1 MTYMVERRANFKYQ
15 NHPVLVMYGRQ
26 VTKKDLATL
35 VQQMDSNMDFE
46 SAVELV
52 DKLLAQHPDG
62 DTQAVRKILEFE
74 MMEALM
80 ESEVRDEQEL
90 IVASLVNLMRMDN
103 ADPDE
108 VLGDFPE
115 NIQEAVR
122 SRMQFEDEFAADDYA
137 GDYMVQSDVARIM
150 DSAARLTMMTPPDET
165 YSEWWKSQLSVVADK
180 IDGLADYL
188 EDRYAD
194 ETDGMDAETFEAP
207 KTMSKSQA
215 QKKFI
220 TILKPYWLK
229 SLKAHTKSLDDWFKK
244 SDKTEDDLGYYEE
257 DWGWWNNHV
266 KMVQSGVYGT
276 SSPSGDTALREQ
288 LPDSYYAFIDEIAG
302 RLPEEMQEKY
312 DYDNGFDLLNIYD
325 NETHACI
332 LDGEPDWEDYSTAD
346 KRKLNA
352 LEKRWDSDK
361 ISSEE
366 YSDTWDKITDKYST
380 QKFHRNEA
388 SRVKCRY
395 CGPVIKA
402 LNNMNNWN
410 WQFLEE
416 GDFWKA
422 CKSDKIPTRE
432 LKSLTNIIL
441 GKAPAK
447 KAKPKATTRK
457 AKAKPKAK
465 AGRKSPD
472 ISATKRKI
480 GTRMRGN
487 DGKMW
492 EVKPAGKSQRWVRG
506 AETFEASRGNRKHQ
520 MMTKELSSKIPKLY
534 SQEEVSD
541 PTVVAHYFTPYG
553 RGDWFVI
560 EWDGEDMMY
569 GLADLGYPELGYFS
583 LSELESAYRGGLP
596 LVERDLHWTPV
607 PLSEVQKTRMAAE
620 VHDGESELEQLGE
633 NGFQYYATYIYPANA
648 GEEGLENLLSI
659 ERLEDGY
666 FRVGEYSYRGNP
678 ETSTHGQYAGQWL
691 VDKSSRKLDWDDI
704 SSYSK
709 LYEENYATWDDV
721 INDRPS
727 EYLASEEGS
736 APIQRPMDFG
746 EPVNWTPHDGTPSL
760 RKRQRA
766 EDSKTSANEPVPA
779 ADYEFY
785 YRSLL
790 E

>member
-115 NIQEAVR
+115 NIQEAAR

-194 ETDGMDAETFEAP
+194 ETDGMD
-207 KTMSKSQA
+207 
-215 QKKFI
+215 
-220 TILKPYWLK
+220 
-229 SLKAHTKSLDDWFKK
+229 
-244 SDKTEDDLGYYEE
+244 
-257 DWGWWNNHV
+257 
-266 KMVQSGVYGT
+266 
-276 SSPSGDTALREQ
+276 
-288 LPDSYYAFIDEIAG
+288 
-302 RLPEEMQEKY
+302 
-312 DYDNGFDLLNIYD
+312 
-325 NETHACI
+325 
-332 LDGEPDWEDYSTAD
+332 
-346 KRKLNA
+346 
-352 LEKRWDSDK
+352 
-361 ISSEE
+361 
-366 YSDTWDKITDKYST
+366 
-380 QKFHRNEA
+380 
-388 SRVKCRY
+388 
-395 CGPVIKA
+395 
-402 LNNMNNWN
+402 
-410 WQFLEE
+410 
-416 GDFWKA
+416 
-422 CKSDKIPTRE
+422 
-432 LKSLTNIIL
+432 
-441 GKAPAK
+441 
-447 KAKPKATTRK
+447 
-457 AKAKPKAK
+457 
-465 AGRKSPD
+465 
-472 ISATKRKI
+472 
-480 GTRMRGN
+480 
-487 DGKMW
+487 
-492 EVKPAGKSQRWVRG
+492 

>member
-1 MTYMVERRANFKYQ
+1 
-15 NHPVLVMYGRQ
+15 MYGRQ

-80 ESEVRDEQEL
+80 ESEVRDEQDLL
-90 IVASLVNLMRMDN
+90 IESLVNLMRIDN

-194 ETDGMDAETFEAP
+194 ETDGMDAETFEA
-207 KTMSKSQA
+207 KSMTKSEA
-215 QKKFI
+215 KKKFVA
-220 TILKPYWLK
+220 LMKPYWLK
-229 SLKAHTKSLDDWFKK
+229 DLKESRGPKLSRKQHIAKHGDDEWYDAHM
-244 SDKTEDDLGYYEE
+244 E
-257 DWGWWNNHV
+257 DWEWWNNHV
-266 KMVQSGVYGT
+266 KTVQSGKYGDADIY
-276 SSPSGDTALREQ
+276 GDTVLREA
-288 LPDSYYAFIDEIAG
+288 LPYSYYTFINY
-302 RLPEEMQEKY
+302 LPIKWEGSEKY
-312 DYDNGFDLLNIYD
+312 DDDPYDLENLYD
-325 NETHACI
+325 DETHACI
-332 LDGEPDWEDYSTAD
+332 LDGEPSWEEYSTAD

-352 LEKRWDSDK
+352 LEKRLDSDK

-366 YSDTWDKITDKYST
+366 YYDTWDKITSKYST
-380 QKFHRNEA
+380 QKFHKNEA
-388 SRVKCRY
+388 SRVNCRH

-402 LNNMNNWN
+402 MNNMNNWDI
-410 WQFLEE
+410 LSVAEKP
-416 GDFWKA
+416 DFYAYWEYPAALKKQVKA
-422 CKSDKIPTRE
+422 LIPA
-432 LKSLTNIIL
+432 LKGVKVTKPK
-441 GKAPAK
+441 KAPTKAKSSRKAPKTRAKTTAK
-447 KAKPKATTRK
+447 KSV
-457 AKAKPKAK
+457 AKPKAK
-465 AGRKSPD
+465 AKSGRKGPD

-506 AETFEASRGNRKHQ
+506 AETFEASRGSRGNRGHQ

-596 LVERDLHWTPV
+596 LVERDLYWTPV
-607 PLSEVQKTRMAAE
+607 PLSEVQKTRMA
-620 VHDGESELEQLGE
+620 
-633 NGFQYYATYIYPANA
+633 
-648 GEEGLENLLSI
+648 
-659 ERLEDGY
+659 
-666 FRVGEYSYRGNP
+666 
-678 ETSTHGQYAGQWL
+678 
-691 VDKSSRKLDWDDI
+691 
-704 SSYSK
+704 
-709 LYEENYATWDDV
+709 
-721 INDRPS
+721 
-727 EYLASEEGS
+727 SEEDS

-766 EDSKTSANEPVPA
+766 EEKKLANEPVPA